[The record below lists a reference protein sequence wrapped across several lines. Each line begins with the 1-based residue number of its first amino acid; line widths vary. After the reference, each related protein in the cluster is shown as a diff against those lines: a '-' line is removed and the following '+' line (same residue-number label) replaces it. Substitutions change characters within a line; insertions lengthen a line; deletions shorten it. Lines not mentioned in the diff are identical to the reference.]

1 MKQKIIN
8 NRQYGLIGD
17 CIKENI
23 ENGSKLSIT
32 SAYFTLYAFE
42 ELKEEF
48 SKIEELRFIFG
59 RPTFIENS
67 NVKIQDRIRKHER
80 EIWGLEEER
89 KYKNDLNQAYI
100 AREMAKFIKSKAK
113 IKSVISKPNNGN
125 VYHIENKEKDDAVI
139 MGPFGLSSP
148 GLGYVNSNEFG
159 ESNYTDEKKI
169 TDAIK
174 NEFDKVWNNEE
185 MLKDVK
191 RDMLNK
197 IKLLYKDNSPEYLYF
212 VTLYRIFEAF
222 LEENEKKDVIQ
233 GRTGFKDTFVWN
245 KLYDF
250 QKDGVVG
257 AINKIEK
264 FGGCIIADSVGLGKT
279 FEALAII
286 KYYELKNNKVLVL
299 APKKLRENWSVYR
312 QQNDTR
318 NPLSDDRFSY
328 DLLNHTDLSRDGGK
342 SGDIDLDYVNWGNY
356 DLIVIDE
363 SHNFRNNQPRKDRE
377 TRYGKLMNN
386 IIKAGIKTKV
396 LMLSATP
403 VNNKLDDLKNQISFI
418 TEGDDAAL
426 KKTAE
431 IKSIKTTLSKA
442 QTTFNKWGKLPQ
454 EERTSQALIE
464 MLNGDYFKLLDSL
477 TIARSRRHI
486 EKYYNTNEI
495 GEFPKRLEPI
505 NIKEGIDTE
514 DEFPEL
520 KVINE
525 KILKLNMAVYSPMK
539 YILPTKIDYYEKKY
553 DTIVKGGKSKLRQ
566 RDRETSIVYLMK
578 SSLLK
583 RLESSVNSFG
593 KTLEKILY
601 NIDKTLE
608 KISKV
613 NYEHSYKLED
623 IEELEDDEL
632 NDLLIGDKIKIFVN
646 DIDRLKWGQELE
658 HDKEIIS
665 EILSYSRKIDAKR
678 DKKLNV
684 LKDLI
689 TKKESNPINEG
700 NKKIIIFTAFA
711 DTAKYLYENINEWA
725 LKEFGLYSALVV
737 GSDKPKTNLKI
748 GKADFNNVLI
758 NFSPKSKER
767 GKMNLKQDKEI
778 DILIAT
784 DCISE
789 GQNLQDCD
797 YLINYDIH
805 WNPVRIIQRFGRID
819 RIGST
824 NKCIQLVNFWPS
836 MELEEYINL
845 EVRVKERMT
854 MLDISATGEE
864 NVIDKNSNVMKD
876 LEYRRTQLE
885 QLQNEVIDLEDV
897 SGSVSLTDFTMDD
910 FRMDMLNLKDKY
922 EKYIDEIPNAI
933 YSLVRNNNEK
943 IENEVKPGV
952 IFCLKKVDCYEER
965 NENNLVYPYYLVY
978 VADDGEILY
987 SHTNVKKIL
996 DIYRSLCNGKDKVL
1010 EDLVE
1015 EFNKETKNNK
1025 KMDKY
1030 KNLLTEAIDDVLGKV
1045 EDEQTMDLFNFGGFE
1060 NLVSSSSSNNDE
1072 FDIISYLII
1081 K

>member
-1 MKQKIIN
+1 
-8 NRQYGLIGD
+8 
-17 CIKENI
+17 
-23 ENGSKLSIT
+23 
-32 SAYFTLYAFE
+32 
-42 ELKEEF
+42 
-48 SKIEELRFIFG
+48 
-59 RPTFIENS
+59 
-67 NVKIQDRIRKHER
+67 
-80 EIWGLEEER
+80 
-89 KYKNDLNQAYI
+89 
-100 AREMAKFIKSKAK
+100 
-113 IKSVISKPNNGN
+113 
-125 VYHIENKEKDDAVI
+125 
-139 MGPFGLSSP
+139 
-148 GLGYVNSNEFG
+148 
-159 ESNYTDEKKI
+159 
-169 TDAIK
+169 
-174 NEFDKVWNNEE
+174 
-185 MLKDVK
+185 
-191 RDMLNK
+191 MLNK

-233 GRTGFKDTFVWN
+233 GRTGFKDTVVWN

-553 DTIVKGGKSKLRQ
+553 DTIVKGGKKLRQ
-566 RDRETSIVYLMK
+566 RDRETSIIYLMK

-684 LKDLI
+684 LKELI

-748 GKADFNNVLI
+748 GKSDFNNVLI

-922 EKYIDEIPNAI
+922 EKYVDEIPNAI

-1030 KNLLTEAIDDVLGKV
+1030 KNLLTEAIDNVLGKV

-1081 K
+1081 N

>member
-1 MKQKIIN
+1 
-8 NRQYGLIGD
+8 
-17 CIKENI
+17 
-23 ENGSKLSIT
+23 
-32 SAYFTLYAFE
+32 
-42 ELKEEF
+42 
-48 SKIEELRFIFG
+48 
-59 RPTFIENS
+59 
-67 NVKIQDRIRKHER
+67 
-80 EIWGLEEER
+80 
-89 KYKNDLNQAYI
+89 
-100 AREMAKFIKSKAK
+100 
-113 IKSVISKPNNGN
+113 
-125 VYHIENKEKDDAVI
+125 
-139 MGPFGLSSP
+139 
-148 GLGYVNSNEFG
+148 
-159 ESNYTDEKKI
+159 
-169 TDAIK
+169 
-174 NEFDKVWNNEE
+174 
-185 MLKDVK
+185 
-191 RDMLNK
+191 
-197 IKLLYKDNSPEYLYF
+197 
-212 VTLYRIFEAF
+212 
-222 LEENEKKDVIQ
+222 
-233 GRTGFKDTFVWN
+233 
-245 KLYDF
+245 
-250 QKDGVVG
+250 
-257 AINKIEK
+257 
-264 FGGCIIADSVGLGKT
+264 
-279 FEALAII
+279 
-286 KYYELKNNKVLVL
+286 
-299 APKKLRENWSVYR
+299 
-312 QQNDTR
+312 
-318 NPLSDDRFSY
+318 
-328 DLLNHTDLSRDGGK
+328 
-342 SGDIDLDYVNWGNY
+342 
-356 DLIVIDE
+356 
-363 SHNFRNNQPRKDRE
+363 
-377 TRYGKLMNN
+377 
-386 IIKAGIKTKV
+386 
-396 LMLSATP
+396 MLSATP

-505 NIKEGIDTE
+505 NIKERIDTE

-684 LKDLI
+684 LKELI

-748 GKADFNNVLI
+748 GKSDFNNVLI

-922 EKYIDEIPNAI
+922 EKYVDEIPNAI

-965 NENNLVYPYYLVY
+965 NENNIVYPYYLVY

-1030 KNLLTEAIDDVLGKV
+1030 KNLLTEAIDNVLGKV